1 MYFNNRKEKTIICSY
16 NHKWL
21 HINYKDKGV
30 SLQHLHLIKLPTRC
44 YSWTLLNTLR
54 YMIIDNNNS
63 YACNHAHKSTSIMSP
78 SLATLVTC
86 ELCRPSVQELRF
98 SSFFLRA
105 AHGRCW
111 RKYLLVQFLSVWAFS
126 TSSLCWMRKYLSD
139 SVSAA
144 LYELFPHVTD
154 LRVSGKRD
162 SMLRLFLSSRMSQ
175 SR

>member
-1 MYFNNRKEKTIICSY
+1 M
-16 NHKWL
+16 H
-21 HINYKDKGV
+21 V
-30 SLQHLHLIKLPTRC
+30 
-44 YSWTLLNTLR
+44 
-54 YMIIDNNNS
+54 
-63 YACNHAHKSTSIMSP
+63 NHAYKSTSIMSP

-144 LYELFPHVTD
+144 LYELQLGLLIPQCH
-154 LRVSGKRD
+154 R
-162 SMLRLFLSSRMSQ
+162 SQ
-175 SR
+175 SVGKERFDAEVVPFVKNVTEQINKLVKREREWRCGNRCRPFFFAKL